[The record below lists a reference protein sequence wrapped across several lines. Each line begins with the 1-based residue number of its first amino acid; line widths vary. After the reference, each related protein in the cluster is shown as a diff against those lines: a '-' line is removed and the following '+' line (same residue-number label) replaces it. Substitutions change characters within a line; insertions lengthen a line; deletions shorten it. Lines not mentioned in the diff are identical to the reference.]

1 MIAVVIP
8 TIAGREQLLER
19 TLAAYRDNTESPV
32 KVIVVRDRPTIGEA
46 WNDGAEAALQAGVRW
61 LHLSAD
67 DVEPHPGWDA
77 ACIAAATHG
86 GWPSPR
92 ILNPDGSL
100 HSCGSMGGGMLLP
113 ECADGTPCATSPFPF
128 LAARYWHR
136 VGPAL
141 DAQYY
146 SDDHLSWRARLAG
159 FTPVVSRGFTL
170 THLEGTVGRARGVQ
184 RAMRDRAA
192 FLAAVGVE
200 SPAPREVLA
209 CA

>member
-1 MIAVVIP
+1 MIGVVVP
-8 TIAGREQLLER
+8 TIAGREALLER
-19 TLAAYRDNTESPV
+19 TVAAYRQHTAEPMTL
-32 KVIVVRDRPTIGEA
+32 IVVRDRPTIGAA
-46 WNDGAEAALQAGVRW
+46 WNDGAEAAMQAGVRW

-67 DVEPHPGWDA
+67 DVEPHAGWDE

-141 DAQYY
+141 DAHYY
-146 SDDHLSWRARLAG
+146 ADDHLSWRARLQG

-170 THLEGTVGRARGVQ
+170 THLEGTTGRPAMVQ
-184 RAMRDRAA
+184 RAMADRAR